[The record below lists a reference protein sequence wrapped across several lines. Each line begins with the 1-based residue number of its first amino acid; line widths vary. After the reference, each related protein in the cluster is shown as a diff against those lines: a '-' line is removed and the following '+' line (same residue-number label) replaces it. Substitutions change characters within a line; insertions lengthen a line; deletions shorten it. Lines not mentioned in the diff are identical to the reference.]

1 MTELLRLE
9 SVSRQYPGVLALDSV
24 SMTVNAG
31 EVHVL
36 FGENGAGK
44 STLISLMAGVTQP
57 SSGALFCR
65 GEPVSLRSVQE
76 ARKRGISAVFQ
87 EFSLVETLTVAENL
101 LLGDEPVR
109 NGSLTGNKNVPG
121 GKGAR
126 PAGFRVKPRYYGR
139 LPFPGRSTDGRDC

>member
-109 NGSLTGNKNVPG
+109 NGFIDREQECAWWKGSSPG
-121 GKGAR
+121 WISG
-126 PAGFRVKPRYYGR
+126 
-139 LPFPGRSTDGRDC
+139 